1 MDCACFRVPS
11 EATDK
16 KLKEALMDAL
26 YSRVCAPLLGGMG
39 PLAEGSPAKSKCTH
53 DRVIQTLSVFIWG
66 GGGTCLLGCEGLWS
80 GENLFL
86 APGAAGVGP
95 WRV

>member
-1 MDCACFRVPS
+1 MA
-11 EATDK
+11 
-16 KLKEALMDAL
+16 AL
-26 YSRVCAPLLGGMG
+26 YSRVCSRVLGGMG
-39 PLAEGSPAKSKCTH
+39 PLAVGRLAMSKCTH

-66 GGGTCLLGCEGLWS
+66 VGGEDLPPWMGLWS

-95 WRV
+95 QGFSSR